1 MHIGQCI
8 VIRKYIPAVITGILC
23 LPLSMWLLVISI
35 NTLSYTNGQ
44 VLVYGLIGIV
54 LIAGN
59 LKVAHLIMHAF
70 TEKMIK

>member
-1 MHIGQCI
+1 MREIIWIFPILFI
-8 VIRKYIPAVITGILC
+8 VHDMEEMLI
-23 LPLSMWLLVISI
+23 WLLVISI